1 MKSIHPYLFVEP
13 CLEAM
18 QYYQSIFGGEIKN
31 VQMADEVEMFKGHEG
46 KCLHA
51 ELHIGEHVIHFSD
64 IFGPMT
70 KGDNIKI
77 TIECDTED
85 EIRKVYDSLKK
96 DGQAILELQKTFW
109 GALHANVTD
118 KYGIGWILN
127 CQLPPSS

>member
-18 QYYQSIFGGEIKN
+18 QYYQSIFGGEIKDN
-31 VQMADEVEMFKGHEG
+31 V
-46 KCLHA
+46 
-51 ELHIGEHVIHFSD
+51 
-64 IFGPMT
+64 
-70 KGDNIKI
+70 KI
-77 TIECDTED
+77 TIEFDTED

-127 CQLPPSS
+127 CQLPSSS